1 MARQI
6 VECVPNFSEG
16 RDAAKV
22 HAIEAAIR
30 ATGVLVLRA
39 EMDRDHNRSV
49 ITFAGS
55 PDAVFQAAL
64 RAIEKAAELI
74 DVSAHSGVHPR
85 IGATDVVPF
94 VPIEGVTLEDCAEMA
109 HRAGDEVWRLL
120 GIPVYF
126 YEAAALRPERR
137 NLEHIRRGNFEAAVR
152 EANIDP
158 ARAPDIGGPA
168 LHPTAGAVVIGARKL
183 LVAWNINLRTTDL
196 GIAQA
201 IARKVRAANG
211 GFPCVKALGLPLESR
226 GLTQVSMNL
235 TDFEVTPPHVVF
247 EAVRAEARAAGV
259 EIEGTEIIGLIPAKA
274 LTSAG
279 AFFMSITDF
288 EPGRVLEN
296 RLAEGL
302 PPDEL
307 SLFLDRLSPPLS
319 PAGGGSAAAAAGAMA
334 AALGSKISR
343 IAHLHDDF
351 AAFRTWF
358 TDAAR
363 ADAAAFERLLM
374 AQKGGVAEE
383 VEIAL
388 AEAAQVPLDVA
399 GKAAAMDELL
409 AALFARIAAYLHS
422 DITCARALSAA
433 ARDGA
438 IATAQANVVA
448 IRDAALRAR
457 LEEKLRTLK

>member
-16 RDAAKV
+16 REAAKV
-22 HAIEAAIR
+22 RAIEAAIR
-30 ATGVLVLRA
+30 ATGVLVLRS

-64 RAIEKAAELI
+64 RAIGKAAELI
-74 DVSAHSGVHPR
+74 DISAHAGVHPR

-94 VPIEGVTLEDCAEMA
+94 VPIEGVSLEECAEMA
-109 HRAGDEVWRLL
+109 HRAGEEVWRLL

-126 YEAAALRPERR
+126 YEAAARRPERR
-137 NLEHIRRGNFEAAVR
+137 NLEHIRRTGLNPA
-152 EANIDP
+152 DP

-183 LVAWNINLRTTDL
+183 LVAWNINLRTRDL
-196 GIAQA
+196 SIAKA
-201 IARKVRAANG
+201 IARKIRASSG

-235 TDFEVTPPHVVF
+235 TDFEVTPPHMVF
-247 EAVRAEARAAGV
+247 EAVRAEAEAAGV

-274 LTSAG
+274 LEAAG
-279 AFFMSITDF
+279 ASLLRIAEFDA
-288 EPGRVLEN
+288 GRVLEH
-296 RLAEGL
+296 RLSEEL

-343 IAHLHDDF
+343 IAHLQDDF
-351 AAFRTWF
+351 AELRIWF
-358 TDAAR
+358 ADAAR
-363 ADAAAFERLLM
+363 ADAAAFERVLI
-374 AQKGGVAEE
+374 AQKGGVAEQ
-383 VEIAL
+383 VDAAL
-388 AEAAQVPLDVA
+388 ADAARVPMEVA
-399 GKAAAMDELL
+399 AKAVAMDVLL
-409 AALFARIAAYLHS
+409 AALFPRVAERLRS
-422 DITCARALSAA
+422 DVTCARALAMA
-433 ARDGA
+433 AREA
-438 IATAQANVVA
+438 ATATAKAN
-448 IRDAALRAR
+448 IEAR
-457 LEEKLRTLK
+457 RGPAGPLK